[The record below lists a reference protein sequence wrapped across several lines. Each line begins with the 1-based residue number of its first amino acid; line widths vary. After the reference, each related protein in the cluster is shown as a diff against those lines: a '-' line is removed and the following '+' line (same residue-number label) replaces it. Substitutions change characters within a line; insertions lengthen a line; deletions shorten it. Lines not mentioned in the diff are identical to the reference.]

1 MISGKIEALS
11 IVKILRSIMTRK
23 MTGTLRLEDQEIE
36 KRFVFFKGSV
46 RLSYSSLPSE
56 HLATRLRDLGLISSI
71 EMGSLR
77 KSDAYRT
84 EKFTDEILASGL
96 VAERRL
102 SRIEASLARERLLQ
116 LFEWSNGSYA
126 FTEDAN
132 TSQLP
137 VFEID
142 MTALIVEATFIRTSF
157 TTCENFVMNLQGS
170 QILKCSGAPSESIKQ
185 ALQETWVYTQSLEG
199 VTLNEVLA
207 DPENRHSNVR
217 AAAAM
222 ILSGVGQLQKA
233 DRSAT
238 ATNNSTASKPPPASA
253 VIGSRP
259 YQMKSERDDSKAD
272 SGRRVVLKSQRSVQE

>member
-71 EMGSLR
+71 EMGNLR

-84 EKFTDEILASGL
+84 EKFTDQILASGL

-137 VFEID
+137 VFEMD

-157 TTCENFVMNLQGS
+157 TT
-170 QILKCSGAPSESIKQ
+170 
-185 ALQETWVYTQSLEG
+185 
-199 VTLNEVLA
+199 
-207 DPENRHSNVR
+207 
-217 AAAAM
+217 
-222 ILSGVGQLQKA
+222 
-233 DRSAT
+233 
-238 ATNNSTASKPPPASA
+238 
-253 VIGSRP
+253 
-259 YQMKSERDDSKAD
+259 
-272 SGRRVVLKSQRSVQE
+272 